1 MTSKKTML
9 FASPRTNAGCG
20 NLVTPVTSTKYNLKP
35 PSRKLWQKENLN
47 IDNEKWR
54 KYRIEE
60 EDKWDQLE
68 SPQFV
73 DFSNIP
79 ESRDSFFN
87 KPRVIVSTPIPGSK
101 GIFPS
106 TSKEDSLITSLN
118 TFSLSGINDI
128 SPKIQCNNSGQES
141 EENESFVKHDTII
154 KMENDE
160 KGKCNKVKK
169 AQSNAVYPFKF
180 DLRQKL
186 KEEEKQE
193 RLNKILEEEKKT
205 RVFRANP
212 VPKYL
217 KTRSLPATTN
227 KNINNN
233 VGRNNCNTSDN
244 DQKLQATTKN
254 IKRNIEIWKKPPFI
268 PCRTRKNSSR
278 PKTPLLQTAIR
289 AQERKRFDEILREKE
304 IQRQQQS
311 LKEIIVKQ
319 KEQEKEIAILR
330 KQTVHKAQPIRK
342 YKTGLPEIQKR
353 PLTDPKSPIS
363 KRRRIGTENVIK
375 IDRVNSNV

>member
-1 MTSKKTML
+1 ML

-154 KMENDE
+154 KMVHN
-160 KGKCNKVKK
+160 
-169 AQSNAVYPFKF
+169 F
-180 DLRQKL
+180 
-186 KEEEKQE
+186 
-193 RLNKILEEEKKT
+193 
-205 RVFRANP
+205 
-212 VPKYL
+212 PKYL